1 MRGII
6 SEAPGYVMTDIAI
19 YHNPRCSKS
28 REALA
33 LLESRGVS
41 PLVIAYMETGLTEP
55 ELRALLAKLGIPARE
70 LLRTS
75 EAAYR
80 ERGLADAGLPEA
92 ALIRAMCEEPRLM
105 QRPVVVRGARA
116 VVARPATRALELLA

>member
-1 MRGII
+1 MFASTG
-6 SEAPGYVMTDIAI
+6 SLQAPAGLGRYD
-19 YHNPRCSKS
+19 PRSF
-28 REALA
+28 ALA
-33 LLESRGVS
+33 AGICDVTAPDTLPVV
-41 PLVIAYMETGLTEP
+41 LVVDDEP

>member
-1 MRGII
+1 M
-6 SEAPGYVMTDIAI
+6 SEVSI

-33 LLESRGVS
+33 LLESRGIE
-41 PLVIAYMETGLTEP
+41 PRVIAYMDAGLDEQ
-55 ELRALLAKLGIPARE
+55 ELRALLGRLGIAARE

-80 ERGLADAGLPEA
+80 ERGLADAGLSEVE
-92 ALIRAMCEEPRLM
+92 LIRAMCEEPRLM
-105 QRPVVVRGARA
+105 QRPIVVRGDRA
-116 VVARPATRALELLA
+116 VVARPAERALELLA

>member
-1 MRGII
+1 
-6 SEAPGYVMTDIAI
+6 MTDIAI

-33 LLESRGVS
+33 LLESRGIS
-41 PLVIAYMETGLTEP
+41 PRVVPYMETGLKEP

-80 ERGLADAGLPEA
+80 ERGLADESLPEA

-105 QRPVVVRGARA
+105 QRPVVVRGERA

>member
-1 MRGII
+1 
-6 SEAPGYVMTDIAI
+6 MTEVSI

-33 LLESRGVS
+33 LLESRGIA
-41 PLVIAYMETGLTEP
+41 PRVIAYVEAGLQEP

-80 ERGLADAGLPEA
+80 ERGLADPALSEA
-92 ALIRAMCEEPRLM
+92 ELIRAMCEEPRLM
-105 QRPVVVRGARA
+105 QRPIVVRGKRA
-116 VVARPATRALELLA
+116 VVARPAERALELLA